1 MKIRSRGLGRRELEM
16 DLREFTV
23 ERDGTG
29 VLLKG
34 VTHAPITWETTVW
47 VGPRDVGTILRMA
60 AHLAMLRL
68 GLAWVLRRPDVPAVD
83 HAGERLVRAAAGG
96 AVAGGRQAASTAT
109 ADTTAPAEPAEG
121 TVAGPDPAP
130 AAVPPPTNSRPTG
143 GRPDGATPAPA
154 PAPAPSASRPP
165 RPRPERLVRAE
176 RPPKPPRPPRPPRPA
191 LATRPDQRE
200 RHAVGAAGGPSARP
214 TAGAD
219 GSGKE
224 D

>member
-68 GLAWVLRRPDVPAVD
+68 GLAWVLRRQDVPAVD
-83 HAGERLVRAAAGG
+83 HAGERLGRAPTGG
-96 AVAGGRQAASTAT
+96 AVPNGGQATAAAASTSPTPDT
-109 ADTTAPAEPAEG
+109 AQELEP
-121 TVAGPDPAP
+121 D
-130 AAVPPPTNSRPTG
+130 AVPDASQ
-143 GRPDGATPAPA
+143 PDGATRDPAPSPTSAPSAAPA
-154 PAPAPSASRPP
+154 PPARQPP
-165 RPRPERLVRAE
+165 PPRPERLVRAE
-176 RPPKPPRPPRPPRPA
+176 RPSRPPTPPRPPRPPRPERPA
-191 LATRPDQRE
+191 RPDQRE
-200 RHAVGAAGGPSARP
+200 RHVVRAAGGPPARP
-214 TAGAD
+214 AAGAD
-219 GSGKE
+219 GNGKE
-224 D
+224 H

>member
-68 GLAWVLRRPDVPAVD
+68 GLAWALHRPDVPGVD
-83 HAGERLVRAAAGG
+83 HAGERVGRSTAGD
-96 AVAGGRQAASTAT
+96 AGDGGVTAT
-109 ADTTAPAEPAEG
+109 AAAAS
-121 TVAGPDPAP
+121 DPVP
-130 AAVPPPTNSRPTG
+130 AARPNSAPPLAPSR
-143 GRPDGATPAPA
+143 ASASAPA
-154 PAPAPSASRPP
+154 PGTTSTQPEGQPVRT
-165 RPRPERLVRAE
+165 RPERLVRAE
-176 RPPKPPRPPRPPRPA
+176 RPSRPLRPPRPPRAERPVH
-191 LATRPDQRE
+191 PDQRE
-200 RHAVGAAGGPSARP
+200 RRVVGAAGGPAARP
-214 TAGAD
+214 AASAGSN
-219 GSGKE
+219 GEE

>member
-68 GLAWVLRRPDVPAVD
+68 GLAWVLRRPDVPAID
-83 HAGERLVRAAAGG
+83 HTGERVGRAAAGG
-96 AVAGGRQAASTAT
+96 V
-109 ADTTAPAEPAEG
+109 
-121 TVAGPDPAP
+121 V
-130 AAVPPPTNSRPTG
+130 
-143 GRPDGATPAPA
+143 PDGVPASATTTA
-154 PAPAPSASRPP
+154 PAPAPSPTPTSLPGQPA
-165 RPRPERLVRAE
+165 RPRPERLVRTE
-176 RPPKPPRPPRPPRPA
+176 RPSRPPTPPRPPRPERPA
-191 LATRPDQRE
+191 RADQRE
-200 RHAVGAAGGPSARP
+200 RHAVGAAGGSPTRP
-214 TAGAD
+214 AAGAD
-219 GSGKE
+219 GNGNGKE
-224 D
+224 H